1 MNACCCH
8 PDLHEVVLRTVAVLA
23 GCLCRREEAALRL
36 VLERREAELRE
47 AMKLRHSLTTLLHA
61 LRANMERVSQTEAF
75 FVVVVGVSAPIYQL
89 PSHLKT
95 LSGGAE
101 AGAEGKRLARA
112 EADLGDHLTG
122 GVVQRWRQVQRRLLS
137 EGKHPNAPFGVRW
150 RWRTDLVTSG
160 DLAGQ
165 TGVDTDQDKLLA
177 RLESD
182 LKESQQLVRLQQQL
196 LQVPQRSTPPPKS
209 LFQMLLQHRLSGRAG
224 QPGFPRPPRAGRLLL
239 PGRVATSAAA
249 PGGAAS
255 PEEDLRKRAALLH
268 RRRRPTEP
276 RGEG

>member
-8 PDLHEVVLRTVAVLA
+8 PDLLEVVLRTVALLA

-196 LQVPQRSTPPPKS
+196 LQVPQRSTPPKVALPDVAPAPVVGS
-209 LFQMLLQHRLSGRAG
+209 RRTAWL
-224 QPGFPRPPRAGRLLL
+224 PP
-239 PGRVATSAAA
+239 PPPSWPTATSWKSGNVCSCTGRSCVARGRPSKESGA
-249 PGGAAS
+249 PS
-255 PEEDLRKRAALLH
+255 PTPPSD
-268 RRRRPTEP
+268 
-276 RGEG
+276 

>member
-1 MNACCCH
+1 M
-8 PDLHEVVLRTVAVLA
+8 
-23 GCLCRREEAALRL
+23 
-36 VLERREAELRE
+36 
-47 AMKLRHSLTTLLHA
+47 
-61 LRANMERVSQTEAF
+61 
-75 FVVVVGVSAPIYQL
+75 SAPIYQL

-101 AGAEGKRLARA
+101 AGAEGKRLAQA
-112 EADLGDHLTG
+112 EANLGDHLTG
-122 GVVQRWRQVQRRLLS
+122 GVVQRWMQVQRRLLA

-150 RWRTDLVTSG
+150 RTDLVTSC
-160 DLAGQ
+160 DPAGQ

-196 LQVPQRSTPPPKS
+196 LQVPQRSLPPKS

-224 QPGFPRPPRAGRLLL
+224 QPGFPGAPRAGRLLL

-255 PEEDLRKRAALLH
+255 PEKDLRKRAAVLH